1 LEATRRTIAP
11 SAPGN
16 KIVKNKTPRGGREG
30 GRESRSA
37 ARETGRAGTLT
48 CGGGGAGWSGGS
60 DPIRRREEAGMMIL
74 CWNAR
79 LRSDPAAAH
88 AVLGLAPAHLYP
100 RRRRVGWLG
109 DSDRPGRAERL
120 VAWGRCAVGPS
131 PGSRVV
137 PARPRSPTAAV
148 GPSALVVLV
157 RFTHSRVGTTAR
169 TWPC

>member
-1 LEATRRTIAP
+1 
-11 SAPGN
+11 
-16 KIVKNKTPRGGREG
+16 
-30 GRESRSA
+30 
-37 ARETGRAGTLT
+37 
-48 CGGGGAGWSGGS
+48 
-60 DPIRRREEAGMMIL
+60 MMIL